1 MMYKIINKN
10 TGNEFICNKVTIEGF
25 DYYHTLEKECVLIDG
40 TFIFKSN
47 NQMITCLAGSKYGF
61 VKTIGTYYKI
71 IATTN
76 PNIECYLI
84 TDDGNVLSNICDDEI
99 ILTMVH
105 ELDNARDEWLKY
117 REKRL
122 STMGN
127 SQYWNEDES
136 EKSFVDGY
144 QRAKEQYQLTGAL
157 S

>member
-10 TGNEFICNKVTIEGF
+10 TGNEFICDKVTIEGF
-25 DYYHTLEKECVLIDG
+25 DYYHTLEKGINSDNG
-40 TFIFKSN
+40 FFIFKSN
-47 NQMITCLAGSKYGF
+47 NQMITSLVTSNVR
-61 VKTIGTYYKI
+61 VKTIGTYYKV

-76 PNIECYLI
+76 PNIECNLI

-105 ELDNARDEWLKY
+105 ELDNARDEWVKY

-122 STMGN
+122 LTMGN

-136 EKSFVDGY
+136 EKSFIDGY
-144 QRAKEQYQLTGAL
+144 QRAKEQYQ
-157 S
+157 